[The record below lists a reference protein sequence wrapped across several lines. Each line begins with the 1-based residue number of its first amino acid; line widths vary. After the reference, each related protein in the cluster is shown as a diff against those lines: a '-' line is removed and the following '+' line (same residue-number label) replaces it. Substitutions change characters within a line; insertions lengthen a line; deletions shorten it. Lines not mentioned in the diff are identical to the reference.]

1 MPVALPRP
9 IGAGARLASG
19 RSALGVSRLADRSCR
34 RENTLVDSACLSDQA
49 GPLEIGFRDK
59 SYDFAQQALQA
70 GDGLYPAHANIVPTR
85 LQRRESWMSHV
96 REGRAADRHGCP
108 ARVTAARADGSWR
121 WVETLHSIAG
131 DNRLCACVMTGTGL
145 NVLSFLFLG
154 FFLGMRHAT
163 DADHVVAIATIVS
176 RERSMAGSALIG
188 AAWGVG
194 HTMTVMAVG
203 AAIIVFGVVIPPRLG
218 LSMEFAVGI
227 MLVLL
232 GILTLTGMGRTV
244 GAAHAH
250 AGVPAGGHPLDLHD
264 HLHAHGDYVHRHPHG
279 DGPDAHGHAEEHT
292 PLARLDRSG
301 LGRIA
306 FHKWLRPFAV
316 GLVHGL
322 AGSAAAALMVL
333 SIIREPVAALGY
345 LLLFGLGTIV
355 GMMLIT
361 LMLSAPFAFTAV
373 NLPKFNW
380 RLRVASGLISF
391 VFGVIL
397 IYGIGFAEGGLFTDA
412 PTWDPRWL
420 CQTTDSPCPWLW
432 GRS

>member
-1 MPVALPRP
+1 
-9 IGAGARLASG
+9 
-19 RSALGVSRLADRSCR
+19 
-34 RENTLVDSACLSDQA
+34 
-49 GPLEIGFRDK
+49 
-59 SYDFAQQALQA
+59 
-70 GDGLYPAHANIVPTR
+70 
-85 LQRRESWMSHV
+85 
-96 REGRAADRHGCP
+96 
-108 ARVTAARADGSWR
+108 
-121 WVETLHSIAG
+121 
-131 DNRLCACVMTGTGL
+131 MTEAV
-145 NVLSFLFLG
+145 NVVSFLFLG

-176 RERSMAGSALIG
+176 RERSVAGSALIG

-194 HTMTVMAVG
+194 HTVTVMAVG
-203 AAIIVFGVVIPPRLG
+203 AAIIMFGVVIPPKLG

-232 GILTLTGMGRTV
+232 GILTLTGMGRAV

-250 AGVPAGGHPLDLHD
+250 AHAADPRGHALDLHD

-279 DGPDAHGHAEEHT
+279 HGPAAHGHAEAHT

-306 FHKWLRPFAV
+306 LYQWLRPFAV

-322 AGSAAAALMVL
+322 AGSAAVALMVL

-361 LMLSAPFAFTAV
+361 LILSAPFAFTAV

-380 RLRVASGLISF
+380 RLRVASGLVSF
-391 VFGVIL
+391 VFGVVL

-412 PTWDPRWL
+412 PTWDPR
-420 CQTTDSPCPWLW
+420 
-432 GRS
+432 

>member
-1 MPVALPRP
+1 
-9 IGAGARLASG
+9 
-19 RSALGVSRLADRSCR
+19 
-34 RENTLVDSACLSDQA
+34 
-49 GPLEIGFRDK
+49 
-59 SYDFAQQALQA
+59 
-70 GDGLYPAHANIVPTR
+70 
-85 LQRRESWMSHV
+85 
-96 REGRAADRHGCP
+96 
-108 ARVTAARADGSWR
+108 
-121 WVETLHSIAG
+121 
-131 DNRLCACVMTGTGL
+131 MTEAV
-145 NVLSFLFLG
+145 NVVSFLFLG

-176 RERSMAGSALIG
+176 RERSMVGSALIG

-194 HTMTVMAVG
+194 HTITVMAVG
-203 AAIIVFGVVIPPRLG
+203 AAIIVFGVVIPPKLG

-232 GILTLTGMGRTV
+232 GILTLTGMGRAV

-250 AGVPAGGHPLDLHD
+250 AAVPGGPALDLHD
-264 HLHAHGDYVHRHPHG
+264 HVHTHGDYVHRHPHG
-279 DGPDAHGHAEEHT
+279 HGPAAHGHAEERT

-306 FHKWLRPFAV
+306 FYQWLRPFAV

-322 AGSAAAALMVL
+322 AGSAAVALMVL
-333 SIIREPVAALGY
+333 SIIRETAAALGY

-361 LMLSAPFAFTAV
+361 LMLSAPFVFTAV

-391 VFGVIL
+391 VFGVVL

-412 PTWDPRWL
+412 PTWDPR
-420 CQTTDSPCPWLW
+420 
-432 GRS
+432 

>member
-1 MPVALPRP
+1 
-9 IGAGARLASG
+9 
-19 RSALGVSRLADRSCR
+19 
-34 RENTLVDSACLSDQA
+34 
-49 GPLEIGFRDK
+49 
-59 SYDFAQQALQA
+59 
-70 GDGLYPAHANIVPTR
+70 
-85 LQRRESWMSHV
+85 
-96 REGRAADRHGCP
+96 
-108 ARVTAARADGSWR
+108 
-121 WVETLHSIAG
+121 
-131 DNRLCACVMTGTGL
+131 MTGTAL
-145 NVLSFLFLG
+145 NVVSFLFLG

-176 RERSMAGSALIG
+176 RERSMVGSALIG

-194 HTMTVMAVG
+194 HTITVMAVG
-203 AAIIVFGVVIPPRLG
+203 AAIIVFGVVIPPQLG

-232 GILTLTGMGRTV
+232 GVLTLTGMGRKV

-250 AGVPAGGHPLDLHD
+250 AGGPGGHGHHALDLHD
-264 HLHAHGDYVHRHPHG
+264 HPHAHGDYVHRHPHG
-279 DGPDAHGHAEEHT
+279 HGPGAHGHAEEHT

-306 FHKWLRPFAV
+306 FYQWLRPFAV

-322 AGSAAAALMVL
+322 AGSAAVALMVL

-361 LMLSAPFAFTAV
+361 LILSAPFVFTAV

-380 RLRVASGLISF
+380 RLRVASGLVSF
-391 VFGVIL
+391 VFGVVL

-412 PTWDPRWL
+412 PTWDPR
-420 CQTTDSPCPWLW
+420 
-432 GRS
+432 

>member
-1 MPVALPRP
+1 M
-9 IGAGARLASG
+9 AGTSL
-19 RSALGVSRLADRSCR
+19 
-34 RENTLVDSACLSDQA
+34 
-49 GPLEIGFRDK
+49 
-59 SYDFAQQALQA
+59 
-70 GDGLYPAHANIVPTR
+70 NI
-85 LQRRESWMSHV
+85 
-96 REGRAADRHGCP
+96 
-108 ARVTAARADGSWR
+108 
-121 WVETLHSIAG
+121 
-131 DNRLCACVMTGTGL
+131 
-145 NVLSFLFLG
+145 LSFLLLG

-176 RERSMAGSALIG
+176 RERSMTGSALIG

-194 HTMTVMAVG
+194 HTMMVMAVG
-203 AAIIVFGVVIPPRLG
+203 AAIILFGVVIPPRLG

-232 GILTLTGMGRTV
+232 GILTLTGMGRAV
-244 GAAHAH
+244 GVAHVH
-250 AGVPAGGHPLDLHD
+250 AGGPGGHGHPLDLHD
-264 HLHAHGDYVHRHPHG
+264 HLHAHGDYLHRHPHG
-279 DGPDAHGHAEEHT
+279 DGPDAHGHAEEQT
-292 PLARLDRSG
+292 PLARLDRFG
-301 LGRIA
+301 LRRTA
-306 FHKWLRPFAV
+306 LYQWLRPFAV

-333 SIIREPVAALGY
+333 SIIREPAAALGY

-361 LMLSAPFAFTAV
+361 LLLSAPFAFTAV

-412 PTWDPRWL
+412 PTWNPH
-420 CQTTDSPCPWLW
+420 
-432 GRS
+432 

>member
-1 MPVALPRP
+1 M
-9 IGAGARLASG
+9 
-19 RSALGVSRLADRSCR
+19 
-34 RENTLVDSACLSDQA
+34 
-49 GPLEIGFRDK
+49 
-59 SYDFAQQALQA
+59 
-70 GDGLYPAHANIVPTR
+70 
-85 LQRRESWMSHV
+85 
-96 REGRAADRHGCP
+96 
-108 ARVTAARADGSWR
+108 
-121 WVETLHSIAG
+121 AG
-131 DNRLCACVMTGTGL
+131 DNQLGARAMTGTTL
-145 NVLSFLFLG
+145 NVVSFLFLG

-176 RERSMAGSALIG
+176 RERSVAGSALIG

-194 HTMTVMAVG
+194 HTITVMAVG
-203 AAIIVFGVVIPPRLG
+203 AAIIVFGVVVPPKLG

-232 GILTLTGMGRTV
+232 GILTLTGMGRAV

-250 AGVPAGGHPLDLHD
+250 AHAAVPGGHAIDLHD

-279 DGPDAHGHAEEHT
+279 HGPAAHGHAEAHT

-306 FHKWLRPFAV
+306 FYQWLRPFAV

-322 AGSAAAALMVL
+322 AGSAAVALMVL

-361 LMLSAPFAFTAV
+361 LILSAPFAFTAV

-380 RLRVASGLISF
+380 RLRVASGLVSF
-391 VFGVIL
+391 VFGVVL

-412 PTWDPRWL
+412 PTWDPR
-420 CQTTDSPCPWLW
+420 
-432 GRS
+432 

>member
-1 MPVALPRP
+1 MAL
-9 IGAGARLASG
+9 
-19 RSALGVSRLADRSCR
+19 
-34 RENTLVDSACLSDQA
+34 T
-49 GPLEIGFRDK
+49 
-59 SYDFAQQALQA
+59 
-70 GDGLYPAHANIVPTR
+70 
-85 LQRRESWMSHV
+85 
-96 REGRAADRHGCP
+96 
-108 ARVTAARADGSWR
+108 DGSWR
-121 WVETLHSIAG
+121 CVETLHSMAG
-131 DNRLCACVMTGTGL
+131 DSPPGACVMTGISL
-145 NVLSFLFLG
+145 NILSFLFLG

-176 RERSMAGSALIG
+176 RERSMVGSALIG

-203 AAIIVFGVVIPPRLG
+203 AAIIVFGVVIPPKLG

-244 GAAHAH
+244 GVAHAH
-250 AGVPAGGHPLDLHD
+250 ADAPGGHPLDLHD
-264 HLHAHGDYVHRHPHG
+264 HVHTHGDYVHQHLHG
-279 DGPDAHGHAEEHT
+279 DGPAGHGHAEEHT
-292 PLARLDRSG
+292 PLARLDRYG

-306 FHKWLRPFAV
+306 FYQWLRPFAV

-361 LMLSAPFAFTAV
+361 LILSAPFAFTAV

-397 IYGIGFAEGGLFTDA
+397 IYGIGFADGGLFTDT
-412 PTWDPRWL
+412 PTWDPR
-420 CQTTDSPCPWLW
+420 
-432 GRS
+432 

>member
-1 MPVALPRP
+1 MT
-9 IGAGARLASG
+9 
-19 RSALGVSRLADRSCR
+19 
-34 RENTLVDSACLSDQA
+34 E
-49 GPLEIGFRDK
+49 
-59 SYDFAQQALQA
+59 
-70 GDGLYPAHANIVPTR
+70 
-85 LQRRESWMSHV
+85 
-96 REGRAADRHGCP
+96 AA
-108 ARVTAARADGSWR
+108 
-121 WVETLHSIAG
+121 
-131 DNRLCACVMTGTGL
+131 L
-145 NVLSFLFLG
+145 NVVSFLFLG

-176 RERSMAGSALIG
+176 HERSVAGSALIG
-188 AAWGVG
+188 AAWGAG
-194 HTMTVMAVG
+194 HTVTVMAVG

-218 LSMEFAVGI
+218 MSMEFAVGI

-232 GILTLTGMGRTV
+232 GVLALTGMGRAG

-250 AGVPAGGHPLDLHD
+250 AGVPGGHKLDVHD
-264 HLHAHGDYVHRHPHG
+264 HLHAHGDYLHRHPHG
-279 DGPDAHGHAEEHT
+279 HGPGAHGHADEQT
-292 PLARLDRSG
+292 PLARLDRG

-306 FHKWLRPFAV
+306 FYGWLRPFVV

-322 AGSAAAALMVL
+322 AGSAAVALMIL

-361 LMLSAPFAFTAV
+361 LILSAPFTFTAV

-391 VFGVIL
+391 AFGAVL

-412 PTWDPRWL
+412 PIWEPH
-420 CQTTDSPCPWLW
+420 
-432 GRS
+432 

>member
-1 MPVALPRP
+1 M
-9 IGAGARLASG
+9 
-19 RSALGVSRLADRSCR
+19 
-34 RENTLVDSACLSDQA
+34 
-49 GPLEIGFRDK
+49 
-59 SYDFAQQALQA
+59 
-70 GDGLYPAHANIVPTR
+70 
-85 LQRRESWMSHV
+85 
-96 REGRAADRHGCP
+96 
-108 ARVTAARADGSWR
+108 
-121 WVETLHSIAG
+121 AG
-131 DNRLCACVMTGTGL
+131 DNQLGARAMTGTTL
-145 NVLSFLFLG
+145 NVVSFLFLG

-176 RERSMAGSALIG
+176 RERSVAGSALIG

-194 HTMTVMAVG
+194 HTITVMAVG
-203 AAIIVFGVVIPPRLG
+203 AAIIVFGVVVPPKLG

-232 GILTLTGMGRTV
+232 GILTLTGMGRAV

-250 AGVPAGGHPLDLHD
+250 AHAAEPRGHALELHD

-279 DGPDAHGHAEEHT
+279 HGPAAHGHAEAHT

-306 FHKWLRPFAV
+306 FYQWLRPFAV

-361 LMLSAPFAFTAV
+361 LILSAPFAFTAV

-380 RLRVASGLISF
+380 RLRVASGLVSF
-391 VFGVIL
+391 VFGVVL

-412 PTWDPRWL
+412 PTWNPR
-420 CQTTDSPCPWLW
+420 
-432 GRS
+432 